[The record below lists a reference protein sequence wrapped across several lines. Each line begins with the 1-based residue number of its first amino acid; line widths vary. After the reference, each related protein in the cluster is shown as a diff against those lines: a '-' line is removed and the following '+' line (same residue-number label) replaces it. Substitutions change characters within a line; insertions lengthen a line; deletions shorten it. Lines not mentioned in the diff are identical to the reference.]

1 MNFTAIDFETA
12 NRSRNSIC
20 SVGVVEVTDGIIT
33 NEYYS
38 LINPMQPFDAV
49 NCGIHGIFEQDVKS
63 APTFSEY
70 WPVLKGQLENKMIIA
85 HNASF
90 DMGVLRA
97 SLDASNH
104 SYPMIDYGCSYILSK
119 KAFPALQSYRLSSI
133 ASMLDIPLMH
143 HQALD
148 DARASA
154 KIVLEI
160 ASRKEI
166 ATIEDLHVKMGVTAG
181 SIFPGGYRAASGAKK
196 RVSSKRSSYY
206 R

>member
-1 MNFTAIDFETA
+1 MNFTALDFETA
-12 NRSRNSIC
+12 NRSRSSVC
-20 SVGVVEVTDGIIT
+20 SVGVVEVTNGIIT

-38 LINPMQPFDAV
+38 LINPVQRFDSI
-49 NCGIHGIFEQDVKS
+49 NCSIHGIYEKDVQS

-70 WPVLKGQLENKMIIA
+70 WPALKEQLENKVVIA

-97 SLDASNH
+97 SLDAMYG
-104 SYPMIDYGCSYILSK
+104 SYPTIDYGCSYILAK
-119 KAFPALQSYRLSSI
+119 KAFPSLHSYRLSSI
-133 ASMLDIPLMH
+133 ADMLNIPLKH

-160 ASRKEI
+160 GSREEVT
-166 ATIEDLHVKMGVTAG
+166 TIEELHNKMGVTSG
-181 SIFPGGYRAASGAKK
+181 RIYPGGYRAASGARK
-196 RVSSKRSSYY
+196 RVSTKRSSFY